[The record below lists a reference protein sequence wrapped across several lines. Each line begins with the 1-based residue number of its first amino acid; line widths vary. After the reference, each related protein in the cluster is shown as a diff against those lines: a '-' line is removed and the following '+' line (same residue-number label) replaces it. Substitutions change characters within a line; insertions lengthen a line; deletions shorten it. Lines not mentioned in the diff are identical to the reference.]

1 MSTNNAGVWQ
11 AGGARLHAVAE
22 TPRRAAA
29 GQHTT
34 CSTHHA
40 ALLYDSALT
49 RGPDSDCS
57 DKLVKACARRA
68 QEHNGARPPLQQRL
82 YVAAVITVPALL
94 GCLLLYALLHH
105 RPDPYWEETLG
116 KHRGGVGFRTGFRDP
131 AATAAL
137 RLLFVGNS
145 FVHRNEGAET
155 VRALAELTVATC
167 PVTLHQA
174 PGDVGFMAGFAV
186 RP

>member
-1 MSTNNAGVWQ
+1 MPQPLS
-11 AGGARLHAVAE
+11 RLL
-22 TPRRAAA
+22 
-29 GQHTT
+29 QY
-34 CSTHHA
+34 
-40 ALLYDSALT
+40 ALLPERPHPNQQAPALGT
-49 RGPDSDCS
+49 
-57 DKLVKACARRA
+57 

-82 YVAAVITVPALL
+82 YVAAVVAVPALL

-116 KHRGGVGFRTGFRDP
+116 KHRGGVGFRSGFRDP

-155 VRALAELTVATC
+155 VRARTKPE
-167 PVTLHQA
+167 P
-174 PGDVGFMAGFAV
+174 
-186 RP
+186 

>member
-1 MSTNNAGVWQ
+1 M
-11 AGGARLHAVAE
+11 
-22 TPRRAAA
+22 
-29 GQHTT
+29 
-34 CSTHHA
+34 
-40 ALLYDSALT
+40 
-49 RGPDSDCS
+49 
-57 DKLVKACARRA
+57 

-82 YVAAVITVPALL
+82 YVAAVVTVPALL

-105 RPDPYWEETLG
+105 RPDPYWDETLG

-155 VRALAELTVATC
+155 VRPQITFAAESACLAQCTKAYCNNVPIHSILC
-167 PVTLHQA
+167 H
-174 PGDVGFMAGFAV
+174 
-186 RP
+186 